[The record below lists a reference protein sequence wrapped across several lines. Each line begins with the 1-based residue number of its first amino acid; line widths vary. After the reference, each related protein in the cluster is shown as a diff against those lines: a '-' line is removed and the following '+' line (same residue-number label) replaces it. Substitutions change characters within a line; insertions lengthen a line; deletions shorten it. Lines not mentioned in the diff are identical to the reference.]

1 MKNWY
6 VGQKIVC
13 TDRIRNCRPPTEGYV
28 ETFPVA
34 NNIYT
39 IRQIVVMPSNNN
51 EIGFYLNEIHNK
63 PQIYVEGTIEVVFWD
78 GFFRPLVDL
87 DKDVDISIFKKI
99 LDDVNNSVKAP
110 EKA

>member
-1 MKNWY
+1 M
-6 VGQKIVC
+6 
-13 TDRIRNCRPPTEGYV
+13 
-28 ETFPVA
+28 VA
-34 NNIYT
+34 INGKLTLGGLYT
-39 IRQIVVMPSNNN
+39 GDMSILDDGTQIRQIVVMPSNNN